1 MRNLFHFKI
10 RFFLHLCVND
20 RRSKTKLFNLIL
32 FSEFNTVIIV
42 FSLMG
47 KFCTSMLTVANNA
60 FTFELFPT
68 VSRGITIA
76 LCSTSGKVG
85 AIIAPYIAAM
95 VSFYFLNLWRIF

>member
-1 MRNLFHFKI
+1 
-10 RFFLHLCVND
+10 
-20 RRSKTKLFNLIL
+20 
-32 FSEFNTVIIV
+32 
-42 FSLMG
+42 
-47 KFCTSMLTVANNA
+47 MLTVANNA

-95 VSFYFLNLWRIF
+95 VRNLEIFLFNVVLQIFREYLIAMYSLGCGKS

>member
-1 MRNLFHFKI
+1 
-10 RFFLHLCVND
+10 
-20 RRSKTKLFNLIL
+20 
-32 FSEFNTVIIV
+32 
-42 FSLMG
+42 
-47 KFCTSMLTVANNA
+47 MLTVANNA

-95 VSFYFLNLWRIF
+95 VSFYFFKFVENILTNVFL

>member
-1 MRNLFHFKI
+1 MIMNQV
-10 RFFLHLCVND
+10 FLN
-20 RRSKTKLFNLIL
+20 KLYLMIYL
-32 FSEFNTVIIV
+32 DYNTVIIV

-76 LCSTSGKVG
+76 LCSTSGKLG

-95 VSFYFLNLWRIF
+95 VQATFKTRDVNRCKVI

>member
-1 MRNLFHFKI
+1 
-10 RFFLHLCVND
+10 
-20 RRSKTKLFNLIL
+20 
-32 FSEFNTVIIV
+32 
-42 FSLMG
+42 
-47 KFCTSMLTVANNA
+47 MLTVANNA